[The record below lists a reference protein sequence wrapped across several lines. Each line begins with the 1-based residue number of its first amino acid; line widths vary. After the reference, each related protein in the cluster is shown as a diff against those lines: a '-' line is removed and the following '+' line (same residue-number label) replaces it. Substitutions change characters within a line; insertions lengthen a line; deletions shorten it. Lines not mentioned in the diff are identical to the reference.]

1 MPPPQMW
8 SRVLIWTL
16 GTGSLFLITWS
27 FIFKV
32 EETIILQ
39 GEISTKS
46 PEVKLA
52 AIDPGK
58 ILEVFVEPFDFIK
71 KGEKI
76 LVYSDD
82 ETPKRLASFLVR
94 EKIILSD
101 IEETKISYEIN
112 KNKLINT
119 IAFNEDLFER
129 LSSLVSE
136 GAISKQEFM
145 DKEYQLS
152 QTKLDLNSLNQ
163 DYLISINN

>member
-1 MPPPQMW
+1 MLPIPVILKVP
-8 SRVLIWTL
+8 LYAL
-16 GTGSLFLITWS
+16 S

-58 ILEVFVEPFDFIK
+58 IMEVFVEPFDFIK

-94 EKIILSD
+94 EKIIFSD

-112 KNKLINT
+112 K
-119 IAFNEDLFER
+119 
-129 LSSLVSE
+129 V
-136 GAISKQEFM
+136 
-145 DKEYQLS
+145 
-152 QTKLDLNSLNQ
+152 
-163 DYLISINN
+163 